1 MDVGEKVRINPNN
14 VPDYFDFESNPIHL
28 TGVIME
34 IHDKDEFGS
43 FAIDVEFSDGTLNA
57 YDEKHLIALSE

>member
-1 MDVGEKVRINPNN
+1 MKVGDKVKINPENI
-14 VPDYFDFESNPIHL
+14 PDYFDFESNPTHL

-43 FAIDVEFSDGTLNA
+43 FCIDVKFSDETINA
-57 YDEKHLIALSE
+57 YDEEHLIKG